1 MEVKILYKF
10 HDRADFTKVYPVGET
25 FTFDDARADDLIKRG
40 LVEAIAEEE
49 ESPVEEAVESPVVE
63 EEAPVEEES
72 IEDAAEPVE
81 VIKEE
86 GTPESP
92 VVEEKAIKPVAT
104 KRRSASK
111 DN

>member
-1 MEVKILYKF
+1 MEVRVLHKF

-25 FTFDDARADDLIKRG
+25 FTFEDARASYLIKRG
-40 LVEAIAEEE
+40 LVEA
-49 ESPVEEAVESPVVE
+49 VVE
-63 EEAPVEEES
+63 EEEAPAEEEVPEVAEESEEEVVEEPAEAV
-72 IEDAAEPVE
+72 ED
-81 VIKEE
+81 EE
-86 GTPESP
+86 TPETP